1 MQVLPFADD
10 IIFLLTDIDAIRLE
24 QNQDWARKD

>member
-24 QNQDWARKD
+24 QNQD